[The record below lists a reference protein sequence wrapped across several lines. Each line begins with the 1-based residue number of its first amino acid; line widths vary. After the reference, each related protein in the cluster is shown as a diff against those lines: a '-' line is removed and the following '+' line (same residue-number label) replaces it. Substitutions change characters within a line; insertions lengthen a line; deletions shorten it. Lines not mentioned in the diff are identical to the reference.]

1 MGFIGQDTIVFIRK
15 KGSHYHLSTCSMV
28 TEWKSII
35 VSNEG
40 IEDDPY
46 FGIEFKDVD
55 KRKYR
60 PDACA
65 LDKRRK

>member
-15 KGSHYHLSTCSMV
+15 KGSHYHLANCWMVKDISMA
-28 TEWKSII
+28 
-35 VSNEG
+35 
-40 IEDDPY
+40 DDPY

-60 PDACA
+60 PCACA
-65 LDKRRK
+65 SDKRR

>member
-15 KGSHYHLSTCSMV
+15 KGSHYHLSNCWMVKDPSM
-28 TEWKSII
+28 I
-35 VSNEG
+35 
-40 IEDDPY
+40 DDPY

-55 KRKYR
+55 KRQYR

-65 LDKRRK
+65 SDKRK